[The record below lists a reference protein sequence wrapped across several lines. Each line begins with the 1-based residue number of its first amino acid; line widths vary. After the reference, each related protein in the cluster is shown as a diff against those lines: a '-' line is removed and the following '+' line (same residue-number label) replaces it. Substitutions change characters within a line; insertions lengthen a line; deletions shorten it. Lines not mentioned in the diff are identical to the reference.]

1 MADLL
6 SPLDPF
12 RTVARHHR
20 DFNRSDEAT
29 ELAQA
34 LQRDELI
41 EQLITGE
48 GYLDTA
54 LDCLAEQGIDP
65 DAWIDATVTNMAYVV
80 DAGVRFEP
88 TETGLLLPTLMKS
101 H

>member
-1 MADLL
+1 MADPL

-12 RTVARHHR
+12 RTVARQHR

-29 ELAQA
+29 ELDQA
-34 LQRDELI
+34 LLRDELI
-41 EQLITGE
+41 EQLITGQ
-48 GYLDTA
+48 GHLDTA

-65 DAWIDATVTNMAYVV
+65 DAWIDATLANIDYVI
-80 DAGVRFEP
+80 DAGIRFEP
-88 TETGLLLPTLMKS
+88 TETGLLLPALTKP